1 MSWLLQNLLNICF
14 PFSCKLQLTDSL
26 VCMLTLMYIPLIQF
40 YKIKIQECYR
50 IVLQIDSRNINFF
63 DIPIILFSF
72 KNFPCANGILSF
84 DNALLLKQSSLFWAI
99 FLAVNLFSWNQVF
112 VPSWYL
118 EWHIISTSSNVFTS
132 HFVTL
137 CYQKFVFKN
146 QMASQYPSILCAIK

>member
-26 VCMLTLMYIPLIQF
+26 VCMLTLMYILLIQF

-118 EWHIISTSSNVFTS
+118 NDTSSQHLPTS
-132 HFVTL
+132 LRHISLRYVTKSL
-137 CYQKFVFKN
+137 FLKIRWHHNIHPF
-146 QMASQYPSILCAIK
+146 CAQ